1 MPSVRLA
8 FVALLLLCS
17 TSAIAGDYVL
27 SINGKDHEL
36 SLDKES
42 TVKLADGTELKLNL
56 KQKEY
61 LEFQADLFTFEHKNQ
76 FRPNRTDLGE
86 GLLQTAIM
94 TPMGTGILV
103 QEYHQM
109 DPSSLIDM
117 MVKELTK
124 EEVEYGYKLKE
135 VLISK
140 KVGDVEFKGKK
151 AITTYTGE
159 EWTRSVLAYG
169 KKDKGLLVV
178 TFVEKDNYE
187 KEKHLIDQLW
197 KSLKLTDKMKQ

>member
-1 MPSVRLA
+1 MLVARYL
-8 FVALLLLCS
+8 FTALLF
-17 TSAIAGDYVL
+17 SACTTTIAGDYVL
-27 SINGKDHEL
+27 TINGKDHEL
-36 SLDKES
+36 DLEQET

-61 LEFQADLFTFEHKNQ
+61 LEFKADLFAFEHKNQ
-76 FRPNRTDLGE
+76 FRPNRTDLGD

-103 QEYHQM
+103 QEYKQM

-135 VLISK
+135 VSISK
-140 KVGDVEFKGKK
+140 KVGDAEFKGKK

-169 KKDKGLLVV
+169 KKDKGLLIV
-178 TFVEKDNYE
+178 TFIEKDNYE

-197 KSLKLTDKMKQ
+197 KSIKLTDKMK